1 MSEDIKGINKESVT
15 RWFVEHVAE
24 CEPPFRFELIAAG
37 ASNLTFRVTDQ
48 QGSTWA
54 LRRPPMGGRI
64 ATAHD
69 MAREWRIMHALDS
82 ADCGVPVP
90 KMVALCEN
98 DAINEAPFYV
108 MEFVEGIILRH
119 QETCADMTVEQCFAA
134 TESLIDVQIAMH
146 KIDLEATGLA
156 DLSKHGGYVERQLK
170 RWKKQVEI
178 GGVRELPLLDALHDR
193 LAKNIPD
200 ENNGIALAHG
210 DYRFDNTIM
219 GSDYRLTAVL
229 DWELCTLGDPIAD
242 FCWSMMYWADP
253 DDTVTFY
260 KRPPTL
266 YENFVRRDEMVKLYE
281 QRSGFDVTNLDYYI
295 TFSWWKMACIVEGV
309 YARMLKGGSGGL
321 KGTSAEEMKIRVADL
336 LSMAEE
342 SAAKI

>member
-1 MSEDIKGINKESVT
+1 MSEDVKGINNTAVT
-15 RWFVEHVAE
+15 RWFASHVPG
-24 CEPPFRFELIAAG
+24 CEPPFDFELIAAG

-48 QGSTWA
+48 RGSTWA
-54 LRRPPMGGRI
+54 LRRPPTGGRI

-82 ADCGVPVP
+82 VDSGVPVP
-90 KMVALCEN
+90 KMVALCEDESIN
-98 DAINEAPFYV
+98 DAPFYV

-119 QETCADMTVEQCFAA
+119 EETCTDMTVEQCLAA

-146 KIDLEATGLA
+146 KLDLDATGLA
-156 DLSKHGGYVERQLK
+156 DLGKHGGYVERQLK
-170 RWKKQVEI
+170 RWKKQVDL
-178 GGVRELPLLDALHDR
+178 GGVRKLPLLDSLHDR
-193 LAKNIPD
+193 LMKNIP
-200 ENNGIALAHG
+200 EETNGIGLAHG

-219 GSDYRLTAVL
+219 GPDYRLIAVL

-253 DDTVTFY
+253 GDKVTFY
-260 KRPPTL
+260 QRPPTL
-266 YENFVRRDEMVKLYE
+266 FKNFMRRDEMVKLYE

-321 KGTSAEEMKIRVADL
+321 KSSSVEEIEVRVTDL

-342 SAAKI
+342 SAARI